1 MFMKFLETANF
12 DWIELLN
19 FYERPFRAK
28 LNPSKIWKDL
38 DRYRNDARGLSN
50 YFKKWRTK
58 LVFKPCPKKSW
69 APHIGVGGEY
79 DPDTRQCI
87 LDIYALDFNNHKFT
101 DLSWRRFK
109 YKLMQTHMHEMI
121 HFMQFDCREDRWSRY
136 VLRYKKADTRR
147 QTMERHYLSCF
158 DEVQAYAHCVYLDYK
173 MKRPN
178 MEIEDLL
185 ARCINSKRDSDTM
198 HYILKTFNYDM
209 ANNNAPRKL
218 IDQIVK
224 WDRKYKRV
232 TK

>member
-28 LNPSKIWKDL
+28 LNPSKVWKDL
-38 DRYRNDARGLSN
+38 DKYRNDSSGLSN

-58 LVFKPCPKKSW
+58 IVFKPCPKKSW
-69 APHIGVGGEY
+69 TPYVAVGGEY

-87 LDIYALDFNNHKFT
+87 LEIYAQDYDTHEFT

-109 YKLMQTHMHEMI
+109 FKLMQTHMHEMI
-121 HFMQFDCREDRWSRY
+121 HFMQFDRRNDEWSNY
-136 VLRYKKADTRR
+136 VLTYKKADSRKL
-147 QTMERHYLSCF
+147 TMERAYLSNF

-173 MKRPN
+173 MKRPH
-178 MEIEDLL
+178 MDVEELL
-185 ARCINSKRDSDTM
+185 TRCASKKDSNTM

-209 ANNNAPRKL
+209 TNNGAPRKV
-218 IDQIVK
+218 IDQIGK